1 MRVIKET
8 GVFMIYY
15 RIMINDTPTYV
26 SLRAALVEEK
36 DGPQLIVGICNI
48 DAQVRRDQAYDENK
62 DK

>member
-1 MRVIKET
+1 
-8 GVFMIYY
+8 
-15 RIMINDTPTYV
+15 MINDTPTYV

>member
-1 MRVIKET
+1 MRVVKDT
-8 GVFMIYY
+8 GVFMSYY

-48 DAQVRRDQAYDENK
+48 DAQVRRDQAHDENK